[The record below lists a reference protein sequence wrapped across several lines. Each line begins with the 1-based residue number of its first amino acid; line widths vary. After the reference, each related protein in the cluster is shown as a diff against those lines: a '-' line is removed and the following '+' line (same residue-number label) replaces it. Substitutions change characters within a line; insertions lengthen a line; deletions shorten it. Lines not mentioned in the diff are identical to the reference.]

1 MLCVCRHTQYP
12 STIAPGVDLPTH
24 QQGESATWVYPSQ
37 QMFYN
42 AMKRK
47 GWDAREEDMP
57 QVVAI
62 HNTVNERAW
71 REVCR

>member
-1 MLCVCRHTQYP
+1 
-12 STIAPGVDLPTH
+12 
-24 QQGESATWVYPSQ
+24 
-37 QMFYN
+37 MFYN

-47 GWDAREEDMP
+47 GWDAKEEDMP

-71 REVCR
+71 QEVRRSDWSHVYLLQ

>member
-1 MLCVCRHTQYP
+1 
-12 STIAPGVDLPTH
+12 
-24 QQGESATWVYPSQ
+24 
-37 QMFYN
+37 MFYN

-71 REVCR
+71 QEVRRYARCVFVTLSVAITDILHLLSPRQIRRAM